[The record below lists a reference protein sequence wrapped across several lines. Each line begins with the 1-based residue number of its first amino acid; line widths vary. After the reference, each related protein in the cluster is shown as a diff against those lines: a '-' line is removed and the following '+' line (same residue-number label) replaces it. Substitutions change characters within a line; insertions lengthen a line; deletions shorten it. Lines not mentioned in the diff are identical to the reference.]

1 MSQPASIANAGEWRS
16 MESAP
21 KDGTAV
27 LAAVRATEQ
36 GPSEVDVVRW
46 AVRDERWIAAD
57 SDPGCIIVYADAEIT
72 AWMPLP
78 ARLPTLRADG
88 AAGRRVP
95 GRFEDEAGGSG
106 I

>member
-1 MSQPASIANAGEWRS
+1 MGEADTGEWRS

-21 KDGTAV
+21 KDGTTV
-27 LAAVRATEQ
+27 LASMRASEQ
-36 GPSEVDVVRW
+36 GPAAIDVVRW

-57 SDPGCIIVYADAEIT
+57 SDPGCIIVYADAELT

-78 ARLPTLRADG
+78 KKLPELRASE
-88 AAGRRVP
+88 AAGTRVR
-95 GRFEDEAGGSG
+95 GRFRDEIEGSG

>member
-1 MSQPASIANAGEWRS
+1 MDGSAGRYMS

-27 LAAVRATEQ
+27 LAAVRASEQ
-36 GPSEVDVVRW
+36 GPAEVDVVRW

-57 SDPGCIIVYADAEIT
+57 SDPGCIIVYADLEIT

-78 ARLPTLRADG
+78 ARLPGLRTEG
-88 AAGRRVP
+88 VAGRRVQ
-95 GRFEDEAGGSG
+95 GRFEDEGGGSG